1 MLRHAFRNAAN
12 PVITVI
18 GFSIDGFISGVVI
31 TETVFA
37 IPGMGRLITESI
49 AQRDFQIIQST
60 ILIVALIYVMVNLII
75 DVLYVF
81 VDPRIRYDS

>member
-1 MLRHAFRNAAN
+1 MGPIKEAFTFDDVTLSPNYSEIM
-12 PVITVI
+12 P
-18 GFSIDGFISGVVI
+18 SDVI

-60 ILIVALIYVMVNLII
+60 ILIVALIYVLVNLII

-81 VDPRIRYDS
+81 VDPRIRYDT

>member
-1 MLRHAFRNAAN
+1 ML
-12 PVITVI
+12 TVI
-18 GFSIDGFISGVVI
+18 GFSIAGFISGVVI

-60 ILIVALIYVMVNLII
+60 ILVVALIYVLVNLTI
-75 DVLYVF
+75 DILYVF
-81 VDPRIRYDS
+81 VDPRIRYDN